1 MKIKFKL
8 VALILFLVTS
18 LLADSPR
25 LLGQKAPSFGNI
37 KWVQSFKDNLDISD
51 LKGKVVYIATFQDV
65 CPYCHQVGLPA
76 LQELSEHYAGDAGV
90 QFIGIQTAFEDE
102 EENDLASISTV
113 IKDYNLKIPIGNSP
127 RDEYSRPL
135 FMDTYRTGG
144 TPWVI
149 IIDKDGII
157 QYSDFQIHL
166 DLAMAMISR
175 FKRDLE

>member
-1 MKIKFKL
+1 MKIKL
-8 VALILFLVTS
+8 LTLILFLFTS
-18 LLADSPR
+18 LLGDSPR
-25 LLGQKAPSFGNI
+25 LLGEKAPSFGKI
-37 KWVQSFKDNLDISD
+37 TWIQSFKDDLDISH
-51 LKGKVVYIATFQDV
+51 LKGKVVYISTFQDV
-65 CPYCHQVGLPA
+65 CPYCHEFGLPA
-76 LQELSEHYAGDAGV
+76 LKELSEHYKDDNGV
-90 QFIGIQTAFEDE
+90 QFIAIQTAFEDD
-102 EENDLASISTV
+102 EENDIRSIKSV
-113 IKDYNLKIPIGNSP
+113 IKEYGLKIPVGNSS

-175 FKRDLE
+175 FKKD

>member
-1 MKIKFKL
+1 MKLKL
-8 VALILFLVTS
+8 LALTLFLFTS

-25 LLGQKAPSFGNI
+25 LLGEKAPSFGGI
-37 KWVQSFKDNLDISD
+37 EWVQSFKDNLDISD

-65 CPYCHQVGLPA
+65 CLYCHEFGLPA
-76 LQELSEHYAGDAGV
+76 LQELYGLYKGEKDI
-90 QFIGIQTAFEDE
+90 QFIAIQTAFEDTS
-102 EENDLASISTV
+102 ENDIKSAKSV
-113 IKDYNLKIPIGNSP
+113 IQEYELEGIPVGNSK
-127 RDEYSRPL
+127 RDEYDRPI

-157 QYSDFQIHL
+157 QYSNFQINL

-175 FKRDLE
+175 FKRDLD